1 MCPYIRTLL
10 LAVLACIP
18 LFAQAP
24 NPTKADQATIVE
36 FAQKV
41 AVGAVNFRQGSAAS
55 LNQARAD
62 FTPDGWKDFMKHME
76 GFLDDKGAPTF
87 SSKFVPSG
95 NVTLL
100 GEKDGIVHFRI
111 PGTLTQ
117 SNNLGKTTYRAAV
130 EVYAL
135 RDLLIHDGKPI
146 KIQHLEQIT
155 CGGTSTACQ

>member
-1 MCPYIRTLL
+1 MYLCIRILS

-24 NPTKADQATIVE
+24 NPAKADQATIVD
-36 FAQKV
+36 FAQKA
-41 AVGAVNFRQGSAAS
+41 AVGAVNFRQGNAAS
-55 LNQARAD
+55 LTHARPD

-87 SSKFVPSG
+87 SSTFVPSG
-95 NVTLL
+95 NATLL
-100 GEKDGIVHFRI
+100 SEKDGIVHFRI

-117 SNNLGKTTYRAAV
+117 SSNLGKTTYRAAI
-130 EVYAL
+130 EVYTL
-135 RDLLIHDGKPI
+135 RDLLIHGGKAI

-155 CGGTSTACQ
+155 CGGVSTACQ